1 MICLQCK
8 TFRISSIGEGDEK
21 GVYVD
26 GHERED
32 VVRDRQDRFL
42 PEIEQVLSECV
53 RVEVGEDGAIT
64 FVNEDAPYI
73 LVSVDQKAHKS
84 NETPSW

>member
-1 MICLQCK
+1 MK
-8 TFRISSIGEGDEK
+8 K

-53 RVEVGEDGAIT
+53 RVEVKEDGAIT

-84 NETPSW
+84 NETPSWYELMQIFFAV